1 MAAFATP
8 VTPSVPTG
16 GPFLWLATGAGPI
29 RFSHVHLCVWWL
41 LAAGGTAFYQE
52 TQNIGVSLAQA
63 LSVGMPRLFE
73 VSEAKVEFEAAL
85 ALNPT
90 SADVSGGL

>member
-1 MAAFATP
+1 
-8 VTPSVPTG
+8 VLSVPRYGCWTKTNF
-16 GPFLWLATGAGPI
+16 PCAFVCI
-29 RFSHVHLCVWWL
+29 CVFWWL

-90 SADVSGGL
+90 SADVSGCL